1 MKSIRMWATVAAVTA
16 SSVAIAAP
24 KLPPKKLD
32 VVKLADG
39 VYAFIWP
46 EETKDPIES
55 NSLVVINDDDV
66 LVVDTGLFPSTAR
79 RLAGEIKKLTDKP
92 VRTVVTTHFHDD
104 HHNGNGVYKELWPGV
119 EFIAQKNTY
128 DDIMSKCIAVRQDD
142 IQGMV
147 DGLALYDGW
156 LKTGKDSKGVALTD
170 KRRKRA
176 EELVA
181 MYSQSIEE
189 YKSIQDT
196 PPDVIFDRSLTLH
209 RGSRVIE
216 ILWLGRGNTRGDAV
230 VLLPKERIAATGDLV
245 VHPVPFAFGSYYKEW
260 IQTLAR
266 VDSLPADVLVPG
278 HGPVYRDRTYLH
290 EVQGLLSALVTAVKA
305 AVADGASLE
314 ETQKRVTL
322 TDWKERLSG
331 DDATKASA
339 FDYVFIAPAVERAWH
354 QERGDPDE

>member
-1 MKSIRMWATVAAVTA
+1 MWAIVAAVA
-16 SSVAIAAP
+16 VSSIAIAAP
-24 KLPPKKLD
+24 KLQPKKLD
-32 VVKLADG
+32 IVKLADG

-46 EETKDPIES
+46 EETQDPIEG

-92 VRTVVTTHFHDD
+92 VRYVVTTHFHDD

-119 EFIAQKNTY
+119 EFIAQKNTS
-128 DDIMSKCIAVRQDD
+128 DDIVTKCIDVRQDD
-142 IQGMV
+142 IQGLV
-147 DGLALYDGW
+147 DGLALYEDW
-156 LKTGKDSKGVALTD
+156 LKTGKDSKGTALTD
-170 KRRKRA
+170 ARRKRA
-176 EELVA
+176 GELVT

-189 YKSIQDT
+189 YKSIKDT
-196 PPDVIFDRSLTLH
+196 PPDVIFDQSLELH
-209 RGSRVIE
+209 RGSRTIQ
-216 ILWLGRGNTRGDAV
+216 ILWLGRGNTRGDAI
-230 VLLPKERIAATGDLV
+230 VLLPKERIAAIGDLV
-245 VHPVPFAFGSYYKEW
+245 VHPIPFAFGSYYKEW

-278 HGPVYRDRTYLH
+278 HGPVYRDRKYLH
-290 EVQGLLSALVTAVKA
+290 EVQALLNALVTEVKA

-322 TDWKERLSG
+322 TGWKEKLSG
-331 DDATKASA
+331 EDAAKASA
-339 FDYVFIAPAVERAWH
+339 FDYAFIAPAVERAWH